1 MCVIEALVHSPLS
14 PKRHN
19 LVESRYEC
27 VIRREIEREREGSK
41 SPGRCWYR
49 FEYAARGREIHVRF
63 WEENNAVIRRE
74 AEGERKLILAFYDG
88 ILYIGM

>member
-27 VIRREIEREREGSK
+27 VIRREIERERDPNRLVVVGIGWNT
-41 SPGRCWYR
+41 P
-49 FEYAARGREIHVRF
+49 ARGREIHVRF

-74 AEGERKLILAFYDG
+74 TEGERKLILAFYDG